1 MVKYTLIMSNIE
13 LVDNP
18 SKGNKDRLELE
29 YLHTIK
35 EEKQ

>member
-18 SKGNKDRLELE
+18 SKENKDRLETE